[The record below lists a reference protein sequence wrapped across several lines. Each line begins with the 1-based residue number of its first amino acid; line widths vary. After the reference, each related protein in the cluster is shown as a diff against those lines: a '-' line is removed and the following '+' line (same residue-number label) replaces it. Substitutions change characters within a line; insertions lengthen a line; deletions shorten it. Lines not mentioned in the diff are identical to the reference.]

1 MDDVYKKLAKH
12 LDNTPG
18 GFPPTESGVEL
29 RILERLFTKE
39 QAELAL
45 HLFMMPE
52 PVESIAERAGTD
64 PETVGKMLAEM
75 SEKGLIV
82 HSSKDGMD
90 LYMQAQFV
98 IGIWEYQVNN
108 LTRELIEDFN
118 EYVPYLMEAQEKQK
132 TKQLRVI
139 PVSEAISADMEV
151 TDYERAEQLI
161 KEQSKIVLA
170 PCICRKEHE
179 MVGKGCGKPIETCL
193 VFGGGAYYPDDK
205 YTDILREMIDGCDIV
220 FDGVTGLETDG
231 GRIEGLR
238 TESGDTITSDLFV
251 STIDPSV
258 VVDTDEELNYRSMVI
273 LGAHVEASERLF
285 PEHVDWGYFPND
297 YEFTRVTDYE
307 FTPQSIPDDEYI
319 LTVEF
324 PCFIGDD
331 VWSQSAEWYEQYLMD
346 FLEEQN
352 IDSELIDAQVRR
364 APRAYPL
371 PVNEEIEKFNRIN
384 EELNSYENMFNLG
397 RVSTYEYI
405 WIKDIV
411 QQAYLTR
418 DEILETADA
427 VVPE

>member
-193 VFGGGAYYPDDK
+193 VFGGGAYFYEERGIGRTITQEEALEVLRKGIEHGLVLQPGNAKKPLNICLCCDCCCQ
-205 YTDILREMIDGCDIV
+205 ILRNIKNNDHPARLVNSSYYAVVDEDSCTACEVCADICPMDAVTVEDTARVDADRCIGCGLCV
-220 FDGVTGLETDG
+220 ANCEFDSIGLEP
-231 GRIEGLR
+231 
-238 TESGDTITSDLFV
+238 V
-251 STIDPSV
+251 AP
-258 VVDTDEELNYRSMVI
+258 
-273 LGAHVEASERLF
+273 SERWD
-285 PEHVDWGYFPND
+285 PPKN
-297 YEFTRVTDYE
+297 
-307 FTPQSIPDDEYI
+307 
-319 LTVEF
+319 TVETYMN
-324 PCFIGDD
+324 IAKEKG
-331 VWSQSAEWYEQYLMD
+331 LM
-346 FLEEQN
+346 
-352 IDSELIDAQVRR
+352 
-364 APRAYPL
+364 
-371 PVNEEIEKFNRIN
+371 
-384 EELNSYENMFNLG
+384 
-397 RVSTYEYI
+397 
-405 WIKDIV
+405 
-411 QQAYLTR
+411 
-418 DEILETADA
+418 
-427 VVPE
+427 